1 MVVVVAAVVIAAVL
15 LVVVVV
21 VAVVVCSRYGV
32 PKPGVGV
39 VVAPHL
45 DVDREVVVEPP
56 VLSLPALALGVV
68 HRRRC
73 HLVEVVAMS
82 LVWLGEKD

>member
-1 MVVVVAAVVIAAVL
+1 MVVVVAAAFIATVL
-15 LVVVVV
+15 LFVVVV

-32 PKPGVGV
+32 PKPGVGG

-45 DVDREVVVEPP
+45 DADREVVVELPVSSLP
-56 VLSLPALALGVV
+56 VLELGVV

-73 HLVEVVAMS
+73 RLVEVVAMS